1 MASDYSL
8 KFDDENDVAMSV
20 SGHYYFKTAGD
31 KSLTITLPSGY
42 SKTFLIKVRNVFG
55 SFTLEDTELD
65 KSRYIS
71 MLDTETKV
79 FKYSFEK
86 GVTYTKVN
94 CEYDEEIISVHPGS
108 TSCTITPKK
117 EGVTTLTL
125 IVDDGIS
132 RIEEKFTVEVKE
144 NTSIRNTIIK
154 SIGSWLP
161 KIFGHGGLF
170 AVLALFSMFMFN
182 YVEIDNIFARFGLYM
197 LSGLSVAL
205 ISEFIQIFIPLRTG
219 SVGDIAIDM
228 CGFIFGTLFA
238 LLCRAIKVK

>member
-1 MASDYSL
+1 
-8 KFDDENDVAMSV
+8 
-20 SGHYYFKTAGD
+20 
-31 KSLTITLPSGY
+31 
-42 SKTFLIKVRNVFG
+42 
-55 SFTLEDTELD
+55 
-65 KSRYIS
+65 
-71 MLDTETKV
+71 MLDTDRKTI
-79 FKYSFEK
+79 KYEFEK
-86 GVTYTKVN
+86 GVTYSTLQY
-94 CEYDEEIISVHPGS
+94 EYDEEIIGIIPGS
-108 TSCTITPKK
+108 RSFTIVPKK
-117 EGVTTLTL
+117 EGVTTLKL

-132 RIEEKFTVEVKE
+132 RIEESLTVEVGK
-144 NTSIRNTIIK
+144 NLSIRQTLIK
-154 SIGSWLP
+154 YVSSWLP